1 MTCTNAI
8 SARRIWLCAAAV
20 LFIVA
25 GIGRA
30 GAASLQ
36 LGEYACAGSS
46 GILIGLGFK
55 LNADGSYTD
64 LDGKGSGRVVESGS
78 NISFVGGHLAGQTGR
93 NVRGGKNFE
102 IGSISCSHN

>member
-1 MTCTNAI
+1 MVCTETI
-8 SARRIWLCAAAV
+8 TARRMRLYVAAA
-20 LFIVA
+20 LLIAF

-30 GAASLQ
+30 AAASLQ
-36 LGEYACAGSS
+36 PGEYACAGSS

-64 LDGKGSGRVVESGS
+64 LDGKNAGRVVESGS

-102 IGSISCSHN
+102 IGMISCSRN